1 MNPLDALAFI
11 ASLVASLAWPLTVL
25 IVVWIF
31 KTPCMHLLR
40 EIQSLKYKDLA
51 IDFSKQ
57 IEKVR
62 TDAEQ
67 VLPQAPATP
76 TGLEVTVS
84 DSVVASD
91 AVGVGMTEAASVE
104 IEDKNSLV
112 KEKFL
117 QLADLHPAAAILES
131 WLDLETELRA
141 IANKRGLAESQRL
154 PTSKIGKELLER
166 HIWNEDTYS
175 LFVELR
181 ELRNTVVHTRAG
193 SITPAQAL
201 EYDLLIRRL
210 IAQLRQ
216 S

>member
-1 MNPLDALAFI
+1 MAFI
-11 ASLVASLAWPLTVL
+11 ASLVGSLAWPFTAL
-25 IVVWIF
+25 IVALIF
-31 KTPCMHLLR
+31 KKPIKNLLS
-40 EIQSLKYKDLA
+40 EIQSLKYKGLA
-51 IDFSKQ
+51 IDFGKQ

-62 TDAEQ
+62 TDAEK

-76 TGLEVTVS
+76 TGLEVIVS
-84 DSVVASD
+84 DSVAVTDSI
-91 AVGVGMTEAASVE
+91 AVGMEESTSVE
-104 IEDKNSLV
+104 IEEKNSIA

-117 QLADLHPAAAILES
+117 QLVDLHPAAAILES

-141 IANKRGLAESQRL
+141 VANKRGIAESQRL
-154 PTSKIGKELLER
+154 PTSKIGKTLLER
-166 HIWNEDTYS
+166 RIWNEETYN

>member
-1 MNPLDALAFI
+1 MNPLDILAFI

-25 IVVWIF
+25 IVAFIF
-31 KTPCMHLLR
+31 KKPIKSLLS
-40 EIQSLKYKDLA
+40 EIKRLKYKELA
-51 IDFSKQ
+51 IDFGERVEEVR
-57 IEKVR
+57 IE
-62 TDAEQ
+62 AEQ
-67 VLPQAPATP
+67 VLPQAPAAP

-84 DSVVASD
+84 DTISVGSREEVSFRT
-91 AVGVGMTEAASVE
+91 TENTA
-104 IEDKNSLV
+104 IETQWT
-112 KEKFL
+112 ERFR

-141 IANKRGLAESQRL
+141 VAEIRGISDSRRI
-154 PTSKIGKELLER
+154 PTSRIGNELRER
-166 HIWNEDTYS
+166 GIWNEET
-175 LFVELR
+175 FNIFARLR

>member
-1 MNPLDALAFI
+1 
-11 ASLVASLAWPLTVL
+11 
-25 IVVWIF
+25 
-31 KTPCMHLLR
+31 MHRLR

-51 IDFSKQ
+51 IDFSRQ

-67 VLPQAPATP
+67 VLPQAPAAP
-76 TGLEVTVS
+76 TDLEVTVS

-91 AVGVGMTEAASVE
+91 AVGVGMTEAASVA
-104 IEDKNSLV
+104 IKDTNSLV

-154 PTSKIGKELLER
+154 PTSTIGKELLER

-193 SITPAQAL
+193 SITFAQAL